1 MGGLGSVLLFIR
13 HQNKAD
19 PAAGQENYSPLVRL
33 LPAQIKNAFA

>member
-1 MGGLGSVLLFIR
+1 MGGLDSVLLFIR

-33 LPAQIKNAFA
+33 SSVQIKKAFV